1 MRNLHS
7 PGQNRLLAALPLAEY
22 QRLSPHLELVGMSF
36 GDVLCRSG
44 DALRHAYFPTS
55 ALVSVQYVT
64 EAGASAEIATV
75 GNEGMLGVALFTG
88 GDSMP
93 HLATVQ
99 CPGHGYRLKA
109 QLLKDEFNRS
119 GALQIL
125 LLNYTQA
132 LITQMSQIA
141 VCNRH
146 HTVEQQLCRWLL
158 SRLDQSPS
166 NEIHATHELIA
177 GALGVR
183 REGVTVAAGKL
194 QHAGLIG
201 GYRGCIVALD
211 RSGLEKRAC
220 ECYEAV
226 RKEYDRLLPDAA
238 QPVETRRLAR
248 GAAGSAAASPPRT
261 YRREPAPDGVKY
273 RFAPR

>member
-1 MRNLHS
+1 MPNLHGS
-7 PGQNRLLAALPLAEY
+7 GQNRLLAALPMAEY
-22 QRLSPHLELVGMSF
+22 QRLSPNLERVELSS

-44 DALRHAYFPTS
+44 EELLHAYFPTS
-55 ALVSVQYVT
+55 GLVSVQYVT

-93 HLATVQ
+93 HLAKVQ

-109 QLLKDEFNRS
+109 RLLKDEFDRS
-119 GALQIL
+119 SALQHL
-125 LLNYTQA
+125 LLHYTQA

-158 SRLDQSPS
+158 SRLDQSSS
-166 NEIHATHELIA
+166 NEINVTQELIA

-194 QHAGLIG
+194 HGAGLINCR
-201 GYRGCIVALD
+201 RGCIAVLS
-211 RSGLEKRAC
+211 RPGLEKRAC
-220 ECYEAV
+220 ECYQAV
-226 RKEYDRLLPDAA
+226 KSEFDRLLPNLTAA
-238 QPVETRRLAR
+238 QAVETGLHAEPP
-248 GAAGSAAASPPRT
+248 AASRGGGYRIGPP
-261 YRREPAPDGVKY
+261 
-273 RFAPR
+273 